1 MAHKY
6 MQSVMT
12 PQEHFSQAPS
22 TKIERSTFNRSHGRK
37 TTLNGNYLYPIYVD
51 EVLPGDTHNLTLTTF
66 ARMTT
71 QIVPVMDNLFA
82 DVFFFFVPNRLVWS
96 NWEKF
101 MGAQDNPG
109 DSISYVMPSLTVDNF
124 SVQSIQDYFGLPI
137 GISSTASKARANT
150 LPFRSYNLI
159 YNKWFRDENLINSLT
174 VVTDDGGTDSWS
186 NYSIVKRTTRPDY
199 FTSCLPWPQK
209 GNAVTLPLGTS
220 APVLGIQKANTVYPS
235 TSTVGY
241 DSTGNAS
248 STYAKS
254 SVITHLTADNQFYVE
269 QQVIGGVNFPNIRA
283 DLSSATAATINAI
296 REAFQIQKLLER
308 DARGGTRYVEIIK
321 SHFQTVSP
329 DFRLQR
335 PELIGRGSTRININ
349 PVAQTTGTGTTGGS
363 TPQGNLSSYATFSH
377 NGVGFTH
384 SFVEHGYIIG
394 LMNIRADITYQQ
406 GLQRHWSRRTRYDF
420 FWPAFAHLG
429 EQPVYNREIYTQNT
443 TDDDGVFGYQERSAE
458 YRYKPSEITGY
469 FRSTAPTTIDIW
481 HLSEKFTSLPALNST
496 FINANTPFD
505 RVIAVA
511 APYPQFLVD
520 MYYDL
525 KSTRPMPTYSVPG
538 YIDHF

>member
-6 MQSVMT
+6 MQSVMS

-37 TTLNGNYLYPIYVD
+37 TTLNGNYLYPIFVD
-51 EVLPGDTHNLTLTTF
+51 EVLPGDTHNLSLTTF

-71 QIVPVMDNLFA
+71 QIVPYMDNVFA

-109 DSISYVMPSLTVDNF
+109 DSISYVMPSLTIDNF
-124 SVQSIQDYFGLPI
+124 SVQTIQDYFGLPTSI
-137 GISSTASKARANT
+137 ATATSKARANT

-159 YNKWFRDENLINSLT
+159 YNTWFKDENLINN
-174 VVTDDGGTDSWS
+174 VPVITDDGGTDAWT
-186 NYSIVKRTTRPDY
+186 NYSILKRCKRPDY

-209 GNAVTLPLGTS
+209 GAAVTLPLGTS
-220 APVLGIQKANTVYPS
+220 APVIGIGKFNQTFLQAGVAA
-235 TSTVGY
+235 Y
-241 DSTGNAS
+241 DSAGNHP
-248 STYAKS
+248 TYATTTS
-254 SVITHLTADNQFYVE
+254 IGPGADTTFQVE
-269 QQVIGGVNFPNIRA
+269 AQTIGGTLYPNIRA
-283 DLSSATAATINAI
+283 DLSTATAATINAI

-335 PELIGRGSTRININ
+335 PELIGRGSTRINVN
-349 PVAQTTGTGTTGGS
+349 PVAQTTGTGTTGGT
-363 TPQGNLSSYATFSH
+363 TPQANLSSYATFSH

-394 LMNIRADITYQQ
+394 LLNIRADITYQQ
-406 GLQRHWSRRTRYDF
+406 GLQKHWSRRTRYDF

-443 TDDDGVFGYQERSAE
+443 TADDAVFGYQERYAE

-469 FRSTAPTTIDIW
+469 FRSTAPTSIDVW
-481 HLSEKFTSLPALNST
+481 HLSEKFATLPALNSI
-496 FINANTPFD
+496 FIQANSPFD
-505 RVIAVA
+505 RVVAVKD
-511 APYPQFLVD
+511 PYPQFLVD